1 MRPFMK
7 HPGPPRHEESK
18 VENLVFGVFIAIII
32 IAGILL
38 KACGG

>member
-7 HPGPPRHEESK
+7 HPGPPRHEEDK
-18 VENLVFGVFIAIII
+18 VENLVLGVLFAIIVLG
-32 IAGILL
+32 GILL